1 MNEYTGWLLDLYAHP
16 SDGVVLWLVGQDGKR
31 HTFRQDFPV
40 TFYAGGSFP
49 RLRELWRFLASQ
61 PVSLA
66 RTRREDLY
74 AGPQEVLEVGVASPA
89 LYADLFRESEK
100 RFPDLTFYDAD
111 VALPLRYAV
120 TFNVFPMAR
129 CTVTAGMDGTVHG
142 IRVDDTPWAL
152 DPGLPRLRKLWLRP
166 DSDPSHAPPRHLLIH
181 FGGFSLR
188 APLGRPRALLR
199 LLNSI
204 LAGYNPDVILTH
216 FGDTWLFSHLE
227 GLSEQ
232 TGIPFNPNRDPSVPV
247 VWRKEVSFFNYGR
260 AHYRGR
266 QVHLRGRWHIDSRNC
281 MTYGDYGLTGA
292 IEQSRMTG
300 LPVQEVARRS
310 PGAGIAAMQA
320 ITAMRRG
327 VLVPYQHQK
336 GEVPK
341 TYAQLFRADRG
352 GLVFQP
358 LLGLYR
364 DVAILDFISMY
375 PSVMVEYNISPET
388 VGSDEESA
396 WEVPGLGIKVGSRPG
411 LVPETL
417 RPLRDK
423 RVALKRLLKSLAPDD
438 PRRSRYKLMTKALK
452 WLTVVAYGRLGY
464 ANSTFGRINAHE
476 VVGHIGRQVLL
487 QAKGIAED
495 HGYTVL
501 HLYVDSLF
509 ISRSPLA
516 VDPRFSASEASG
528 LAEAPA
534 PSVVEGDFRPL
545 LDDIERETKLPIEV
559 EDVYHWMAFLS
570 SRQNPG
576 QSVANRFF
584 GLAHSGEFK
593 IRGLALRRED
603 TPAFVAGTQVQIL
616 AVLGKEPDPDRLPA
630 LLPEVLEVVRERL
643 AALKRREV
651 PLADLVVTQTLSREL
666 SEYSVLSSA
675 AIAAQ
680 QLQARDK
687 TLKMGQRVRFIY
699 TAAGPGVFAWDLPTS
714 LDPRAIDVSRYRE
727 LLCRGV
733 HEILQALGVTEA
745 LLRNWMFVRGCRI
758 TPDDVAVLSEPATRL
773 TLPLFV
779 PRRIDHG

>member
-1 MNEYTGWLLDLYAHP
+1 MDEYTGWLLDLYAHP
-16 SDGVVLWLVGQDGKR
+16 SDGVVLWLIGQDGKR
-31 HTFRQDFPV
+31 HAFRQDFPV
-40 TFYAGGSFP
+40 TFYAGGPFP

-61 PVSLA
+61 PVELA
-66 RTRREDLY
+66 RARREDLY
-74 AGPQEVLEVGVASPA
+74 AGPQEVMEIRVASPA
-89 LYADLFRESEK
+89 LYPDLFREAGK
-100 RFPDLTFYDAD
+100 HFPDLTFYDAD

-120 TFNVFPMAR
+120 AFNVFPMAR
-129 CTVTAGMDGTVHG
+129 CKVTADANGTVHD
-142 IRVDDTPWAL
+142 ISADDTPWAL
-152 DPGLPRLRKLWLRP
+152 DPGLPRLRKLWLKP
-166 DSDPSHAPPRHLLIH
+166 DSDPSHALPRHLLVH
-181 FGGFSLR
+181 FGGFSLQ
-188 APLGRPRALLR
+188 APLNRPRALLH
-199 LLNSI
+199 LLKGI
-204 LAGYNPDVILTH
+204 LASYNPDVILTR
-216 FGDTWLFSHLE
+216 FGDTWLFAHLE
-227 GLSEQ
+227 ELSQ
-232 TGIPFNPNRDPSVPV
+232 STGIPFNPNRDPSVPV

-266 QVHLRGRWHIDSRNC
+266 QVHLRGRWHVDSRNC

-292 IEQSRMTG
+292 IEQARMTG

-341 TYAQLFRADRG
+341 SYAQLFRADRG

-358 LLGLYR
+358 LLGMYR

-388 VGSDEESA
+388 VGAGDEDA
-396 WEVPGLGIKVGSRPG
+396 WEVPGLGIKVGTRPG

-423 RVALKRLLKSLAPDD
+423 RVALKRLLKSLDEND
-438 PRRSRYKLMTKALK
+438 PRRHRYKLLAKALK

-487 QAKGIAED
+487 QAKAIAED

-509 ISRSPLA
+509 ICRPDA
-516 VDPRFSASEASG
+516 PVEAK
-528 LAEAPA
+528 
-534 PSVVEGDFRPL
+534 VVEADFRPL
-545 LDDIERETKLPIEV
+545 LEAIERETKLPIEV

-584 GLAHSGEFK
+584 GLAHSGEYK

-603 TPAFVAGTQVQIL
+603 TPAFVANTQLQIL
-616 AVLGKEPDPDRLPA
+616 AALAREPDPARLPA
-630 LLPEVLEVVRERL
+630 LLPEVMGIVKDRLET
-643 AALKRREV
+643 LKKRAV
-651 PLADLVVTQTLSREL
+651 PLAELVITQTLSREL
-666 SEYSVLSSA
+666 NEYSVLSSA

-699 TAAGPGVFAWDLPTS
+699 TATGPGVFAWDLPAPPD
-714 LDPRAIDVSRYRE
+714 LRVIDVPRYRE
-727 LLCRGV
+727 LLFRAV
-733 HEILQALGVTEA
+733 HEILQSLGVTEA
-745 LLRNWMFVRGCRI
+745 LLRNWMFVRGCQI
-758 TPDDVAVLSEPATRL
+758 TPADLPQLSDRPIRVDT
-773 TLPLFV
+773 PLFGAT
-779 PRRIDHG
+779 PIPSPPAGATIWKAAA